1 MTGINIILF
10 KAINSFAGRGV
21 FFDKLM
27 VFCADHLIYIVPL
40 FLLFI
45 WFKKGDRDIG
55 KKKGLFIFMSVFV
68 SLFFGWLITKF
79 YYHPR
84 PFVIGL
90 GKDLIVHTPDSSFP
104 SDHAT
109 VMFATSFALFFLK
122 DNLAGFLFFVLSLI
136 VGFAR
141 VFCGIHFP
149 LDILGAIPVSLLG
162 AIVVFVFRKKLDVL
176 FLWIISIYYKF
187 LQLFARR
194 K

>member
-1 MTGINIILF
+1 MTGINISLF
-10 KAINSFAGRGV
+10 KVINSFAGRSV

-27 VFCADHLIYIVPL
+27 VFCANHLIYIVPL

-45 WFKKGDRDIG
+45 WFKKSEKDSG
-55 KKKGLFIFMSVFV
+55 KKKGLFIFVSVMV
-68 SLFFGWLITKF
+68 SLFFGWIITKF

-84 PFVIGL
+84 PFAIGL

-109 VMFATSFALFFLK
+109 VMFATSFALFFLRE
-122 DNLAGFLFFVLSLI
+122 NVWGFIFFILSLV

-162 AIVVFVFRKKLDVL
+162 AIVVFIFRSKAEVL
-176 FLWIISIYYKF
+176 FSGIISIYYKF
-187 LQLFARR
+187 LRLFARS